1 MGSTR
6 RAFIAQMGLG
16 SLYFGFGSGFP
27 MDFLPKSVH
36 HLPRSTPATQ
46 GVNATRIINFIDA
59 INQSDHEFHSFM
71 LLRHG
76 QVIAEGWWAP
86 YAPELRHTMYS
97 MSKSFTSTA
106 VGLAVMEGKLKVTDP
121 VVQFFPDSL
130 PANISPEL
138 RKLSVKDLLT
148 MSVGHETDTSQAM
161 RREED
166 WVKTFLAFP
175 FKYQPGTQFLYNSG
189 ATYMCSAIVQKVTGQ
204 KVIDYLKPRLFD
216 PLQIEGMDW
225 ETCPKGINVG
235 GWGLRVKTEDLA
247 KFGQLFLQKGQW
259 NGQQLVSKEW
269 VEEATSFKIQQ
280 PAPANPSRP
289 NAQNDWL
296 QGYCYQFWRCQHN
309 AYRGDGANGQYTIVM
324 PEKDAVLVIT
334 SESPN
339 MQGQLDLVWEHLLPA
354 FDEPN
359 SSTVAERSRS
369 EELKTKTAVLALP
382 LSKNTVA
389 PPWNKRNFQ
398 LEANEMGL
406 KNIRLGFARG
416 KGVLELQ
423 GEKENYNIP
432 FGLGSWKPGE
442 TTFPG
447 NDLSVKPV
455 SRSSGVHLKKTVANG
470 VWKDA
475 TTFEL
480 ILRYIE
486 SPHHDLLTFT
496 FSENTLEL
504 SFRNSRTRLN
514 ANNKD
519 TRPILKGKISKP
531 A

>member
-16 SLYFGFGSGFP
+16 SLYFGFGSGLS
-27 MDFLPKSVH
+27 MDFLPKSAH
-36 HLPRSTPATQ
+36 DLPRSTPAAQ
-46 GVNATRIINFIDA
+46 GVNAARILAFIDA
-59 INQSDHEFHSFM
+59 INQSNHEFHSFM

-97 MSKSFTSTA
+97 MSKSFASTA
-106 VGLAVMEGKLKVTDP
+106 VGFAVMEGKLKVTDP
-121 VVQFFPDSL
+121 VIQFFPDSL

-138 RKLSVKDLLT
+138 RKLSIKDLLT

-161 RREED
+161 RKEED

-204 KVIDYLKPRLFD
+204 KIADYLKPRLFD

-225 ETCPKGINVG
+225 ETCPKGINTG

-359 SSTVAERSRS
+359 KDASAVSN
-369 EELKTKTAVLALP
+369 LKSKTAGLALP
-382 LSKNTVA
+382 LAKNTLPA
-389 PPWNKRNFQ
+389 PWSKRSFQ
-398 LEANEMGL
+398 LESNEMGL
-406 KNIRLGFARG
+406 KNVRLSFG
-416 KGVLELQ
+416 KGKGALELQ
-423 GEKENYNIP
+423 GNKENYSIP
-432 FGLGSWKPGE
+432 FGMGSWKPGE

-455 SRSSGVHLKKTVANG
+455 SRSSGVYRKRTVANG

-475 TTFEL
+475 NTFEL

-486 SPHHDLLTFT
+486 SPHHDLLTFH

>member
-6 RAFIAQMGLG
+6 RAFITQLGLG
-16 SLYFGFGSGFP
+16 SLYFGVGSNFP
-27 MDFLPKSVH
+27 ADFFHKSATA
-36 HLPRSTPATQ
+36 LPRSTPAAQ
-46 GVNATRIINFIDA
+46 GVNAARIINFIDA
-59 INQSDHEFHSFM
+59 INESNHEFHSFM

-97 MSKSFTSTA
+97 MSKSFASTA
-106 VGLAVMEGKLKVTDP
+106 VGFAVMEGKLKVTDP
-121 VVQFFPDSL
+121 VMQFFPESL
-130 PANISPEL
+130 PTEISPEL
-138 RKLSVKDLLT
+138 RKLSIKDLLT

-161 RREED
+161 RKEED

-204 KVIDYLKPRLFD
+204 KIVDYLKPRLFD
-216 PLQIEGMDW
+216 PLQIENMDW

-259 NGQQLVSKEW
+259 NGKQLVAKEW
-269 VEEATSFKIQQ
+269 VEEATRFKIQQ
-280 PAPANPSRP
+280 PAPANPTRP
-289 NAQNDWL
+289 NADNDWL
-296 QGYCYQFWRCQHN
+296 QGYCYQFWRCRHN

-359 SSTVAERSRS
+359 KDASAITN
-369 EELKTKTAVLALP
+369 LKSKTAGLALP
-382 LSKNTVA
+382 LAKNSLSTPWSK
-389 PPWNKRNFQ
+389 RSFQ
-398 LEANEMGL
+398 LETNEMNL
-406 KNIRLGFARG
+406 KNLRLSFAKS
-416 KGVLELQ
+416 KGLLELQ
-423 GEKENYNIP
+423 ADKENYSIP
-432 FGLGSWKPGE
+432 FGLGAWKTGE

-447 NDLSVKPV
+447 NDLSAKPV
-455 SRSSGVHLKKTVANG
+455 SRSSGVRVKKTVANG
-470 VWKDA
+470 IWKDA
-475 TTFEL
+475 NTFEL
-480 ILRYIE
+480 TLRYIE
-486 SPHHDLLTFT
+486 SPHHDLLTFHFNDKQMELT
-496 FSENTLEL
+496 FK
-504 SFRNSRTRLN
+504 NSRTKLN
-514 ANNKD
+514 TNNKD
-519 TRPILKGKISKP
+519 MRPVLKGVEG
-531 A
+531 AV